1 MGQLFHQVSL
11 LFVGP
16 GRNGNQLLP
25 TFLAHSSPAYA
36 GIAPSAMAIF
46 GAALR

>member
-1 MGQLFHQVSL
+1 MGQLFHQVL
-11 LFVGP
+11 RFFAGP
-16 GRNGNQLLP
+16 GRNVNQLLT

-36 GIAPSAMAIF
+36 GIASLAMAIF